1 MDIPNPLIIAVI
13 ILNRIILSGVLWK
26 LVDFA
31 RGYGRFEQRVDFTE
45 AEIRHI
51 RFTEFWQPA
60 LE

>member
-1 MDIPNPLIIAVI
+1 MDIPNTLNIAVI

-31 RGYGRFEQRVDFTE
+31 RGYGRLEQRVDF
-45 AEIRHI
+45 AESEIKNSP
-51 RFTEFWQPA
+51 FTQFWQPA